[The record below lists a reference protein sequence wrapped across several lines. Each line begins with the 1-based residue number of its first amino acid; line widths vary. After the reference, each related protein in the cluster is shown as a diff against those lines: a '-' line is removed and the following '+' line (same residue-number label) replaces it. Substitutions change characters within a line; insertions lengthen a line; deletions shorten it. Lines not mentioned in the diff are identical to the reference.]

1 MVKKENTNLPIYYWK
16 KTIRDNFTPMVKHNW
31 LKKVPQFDS
40 VLKWIKKLV
49 LITLKKEQE
58 EIPKEYLD
66 QMVLTE
72 SNYKT
77 VFVTNNRRK

>member
-1 MVKKENTNLPIYYWK
+1 MNKKAI
-16 KTIRDNFTPMVKHNW
+16 
-31 LKKVPQFDS
+31 
-40 VLKWIKKLV
+40 

-77 VFVTNNRRK
+77 AILSQNNRRK

>member
-1 MVKKENTNLPIYYWK
+1 MN
-16 KTIRDNFTPMVKHNW
+16 
-31 LKKVPQFDS
+31 
-40 VLKWIKKLV
+40 KLV

-77 VFVTNNRRK
+77 AILSKIIGKRKLMKRSQTRITYKYFNEDN

>member
-1 MVKKENTNLPIYYWK
+1 MNKKAYFN
-16 KTIRDNFTPMVKHNW
+16 H
-31 LKKVPQFDS
+31 S
-40 VLKWIKKLV
+40 
-49 LITLKKEQE
+49 KEGE

-77 VFVTNNRRK
+77 AILSQNNRRESKLMKEISNKNNLQVLHEDTLL

>member
-1 MVKKENTNLPIYYWK
+1 MN
-16 KTIRDNFTPMVKHNW
+16 
-31 LKKVPQFDS
+31 
-40 VLKWIKKLV
+40 KLV

-77 VFVTNNRRK
+77 AILSKIIGESKLMKEISNKNNLQVLQ